1 MKGVCIK
8 VGDYHLTV
16 GKIYELLPLKEEFKG
31 ANKLFNYM
39 VVNDIGYQHLVEGD
53 LFKPIHIIREEK
65 LKELGI

>member
-1 MKGVCIK
+1 
-8 VGDYHLTV
+8 
-16 GKIYELLPLKEEFKG
+16 
-31 ANKLFNYM
+31 M

>member
-1 MKGVCIK
+1 MKGLCIR

-16 GKIYELLPLKEEFKG
+16 GKIYELLPLKEEY
-31 ANKLFNYM
+31 KLFSYM